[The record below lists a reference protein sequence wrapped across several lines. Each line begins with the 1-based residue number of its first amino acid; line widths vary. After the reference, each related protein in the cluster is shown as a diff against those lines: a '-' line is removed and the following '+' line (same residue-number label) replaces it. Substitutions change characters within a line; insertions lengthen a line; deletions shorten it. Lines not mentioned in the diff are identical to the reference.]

1 MNNKF
6 LSTLILFFPLF
17 IFSQKTVTISGY
29 IDESET
35 GEKLL
40 GGTIYDLNSGKGT
53 VTNDYGFYSLTLQ
66 IDSVRIRVSYIGFTT
81 QVFKDYLENDI
92 QINFSLKNQMLNEV
106 EILSSKEEFIHQKSE
121 MSSIDLS
128 MDKVKNLP
136 AFFGEND
143 IMKTIQLLP
152 GVQTGSEGT
161 SGIYV
166 RGGGPD
172 QNLILLDGV
181 PVYNA
186 SHLFGFFSVFNSDAI
201 NSTKLVKGGFPA
213 RYGGRLSSV
222 IDIKMKE
229 GNMKKFHG
237 QGSIGLIASKI
248 SLEGPIIKD
257 KTSFIISARRTY
269 LDILAK
275 PFIAA
280 NQRNQTS
287 KGSENSSSST
297 SGGYYFYD
305 FNGKI
310 NHKINEK
317 HRLYL
322 SNYIGRDKA
331 YLNSSDRYNIDSLA
345 VTDNSQSELSWGNI
359 ISALRWNY
367 MLNNKVFINTTLR
380 YSKYDF
386 LIAFENNSSETSLNS
401 NNTSSI
407 NNNSLSYTYLSN
419 IEDWSAKVDVD
430 WMPSPDHLVK
440 FGVGDIYHTFIPGV
454 TTIGFEIDDSN
465 TSLNYGGQNHYAHE
479 VSFYGEDDWK
489 VNKNLKGNAG
499 IHISSFFVGS
509 KNYSFLQPRLSLRYL
524 INDKSSFKMG
534 YSKMGQFLHLLTNS
548 GIGLPTDLW
557 VPATEKIKPQFS
569 DQIAIGYARTFN
581 DEIELSI
588 EGYYKTMNN
597 LIEYKD
603 GASFN
608 DAQNDWQEKVHVGK
622 GSSYGLE
629 LLIEKKI
636 GKTTGWIGYTLSWT
650 NRQFDSINFGNTYPY
665 RYDRRHD
672 IGIAITHK
680 FNERINCGIVWV
692 YGTGNAVTL
701 GLESYSSFNS
711 SMVGD
716 LPNFNLSNPSVTTID
731 HINSRNNYRMPAY
744 HRLDVSVNIK
754 KEKKWGERTLSFG
767 VYNAYSRQNP
777 FYLEFTRNENGDPQ
791 LSQFSLFPLIPSI
804 TYSFKF

>member
-53 VTNDYGFYSLTLQ
+53 ITNDYGFYSLTLP

-257 KTSFIISARRTY
+257 KTSFILSARRTY

-280 NQRNQTS
+280 NQRNQNS

-322 SNYIGRDKA
+322 SNYMGRDKA
-331 YLNSSDRYNIDSLA
+331 YLDFDVNYNIDSLA
-345 VTDNSQSELSWGNI
+345 QSENSQSELSWGNI

-386 LIAFENNSSETSLNS
+386 LISLGNETQSVNNANNSSITNVR
-401 NNTSSI
+401 NY
-407 NNNSLSYTYLSN
+407 SYAYLSN

-430 WMPSPDHLVK
+430 WMPNPDHLVK

-454 TTIGFEIDDSN
+454 TTIDFGSAD
-465 TSLNYGGQNHYAHE
+465 TSIGLNYGGQNHYAHE

-650 NRQFDSINFGNTYPY
+650 NRLFDSINFGNTYPY

-672 IGIAITHK
+672 IGIAITHE

>member
-53 VTNDYGFYSLTLQ
+53 ITNDYGFYSLTLP
-66 IDSVRIRVSYIGFTT
+66 IDSVRIRISYIGFTT
-81 QVFKDYLENDI
+81 QVFEDYLENDI

-257 KTSFIISARRTY
+257 KTSFILSARRTY

-280 NQRNQTS
+280 NQRNQNS

-322 SNYIGRDKA
+322 SNYMGRDKA
-331 YLNSSDRYNIDSLA
+331 YLDFNVNYNIDSLA
-345 VTDNSQSELSWGNI
+345 QSENSQSELSWGNI

-386 LIAFENNSSETSLNS
+386 LISLGNETQSVNNANNSSITNIR
-401 NNTSSI
+401 NY
-407 NNNSLSYTYLSN
+407 SYAYLSN

-430 WMPSPDHLVK
+430 WMPNPDHLVK

-454 TTIGFEIDDSN
+454 TTIDFGSAD
-465 TSLNYGGQNHYAHE
+465 TSIGLNYGGQNHYAHE

-650 NRQFDSINFGNTYPY
+650 NRLFDSINFGNTYPY

-672 IGIAITHK
+672 IGIAITHE

>member
-53 VTNDYGFYSLTLQ
+53 VTNDYGFYSLTLP
-66 IDSVRIRVSYIGFTT
+66 IDSVRIRISYIGFTT

-257 KTSFIISARRTY
+257 KTSFILSARRTY

-280 NQRNQTS
+280 NQRNQNS

-297 SGGYYFYD
+297 SGG
-305 FNGKI
+305 
-310 NHKINEK
+310 
-317 HRLYL
+317 
-322 SNYIGRDKA
+322 
-331 YLNSSDRYNIDSLA
+331 
-345 VTDNSQSELSWGNI
+345 
-359 ISALRWNY
+359 
-367 MLNNKVFINTTLR
+367 
-380 YSKYDF
+380 
-386 LIAFENNSSETSLNS
+386 
-401 NNTSSI
+401 
-407 NNNSLSYTYLSN
+407 
-419 IEDWSAKVDVD
+419 
-430 WMPSPDHLVK
+430 
-440 FGVGDIYHTFIPGV
+440 
-454 TTIGFEIDDSN
+454 
-465 TSLNYGGQNHYAHE
+465 
-479 VSFYGEDDWK
+479 
-489 VNKNLKGNAG
+489 
-499 IHISSFFVGS
+499 
-509 KNYSFLQPRLSLRYL
+509 
-524 INDKSSFKMG
+524 
-534 YSKMGQFLHLLTNS
+534 
-548 GIGLPTDLW
+548 
-557 VPATEKIKPQFS
+557 
-569 DQIAIGYARTFN
+569 
-581 DEIELSI
+581 
-588 EGYYKTMNN
+588 
-597 LIEYKD
+597 
-603 GASFN
+603 
-608 DAQNDWQEKVHVGK
+608 
-622 GSSYGLE
+622 
-629 LLIEKKI
+629 
-636 GKTTGWIGYTLSWT
+636 
-650 NRQFDSINFGNTYPY
+650 
-665 RYDRRHD
+665 
-672 IGIAITHK
+672 
-680 FNERINCGIVWV
+680 
-692 YGTGNAVTL
+692 
-701 GLESYSSFNS
+701 
-711 SMVGD
+711 
-716 LPNFNLSNPSVTTID
+716 
-731 HINSRNNYRMPAY
+731 
-744 HRLDVSVNIK
+744 
-754 KEKKWGERTLSFG
+754 
-767 VYNAYSRQNP
+767 
-777 FYLEFTRNENGDPQ
+777 
-791 LSQFSLFPLIPSI
+791 
-804 TYSFKF
+804 